1 MRDLAAVFPE
11 EQEMPMVWATVNGLI
26 AELQSKLKCD
36 ETRWGDNQSANLM
49 MHMAVAANHYHQF
62 VSTLRLVFTLERGD
76 DVFTPPPLF
85 PIFERRLIVYSEF
98 SSWRMWT

>member
-26 AELQSKLKCD
+26 TELQSKLKYE
-36 ETRWGDNQSANLM
+36 ETRWGDNQSTNLM

-62 VSTLRLVFTLERGD
+62 VSTLRLVFTLERRD

-85 PIFERRLIVYSEF
+85 FAFLKD
-98 SSWRMWT
+98 